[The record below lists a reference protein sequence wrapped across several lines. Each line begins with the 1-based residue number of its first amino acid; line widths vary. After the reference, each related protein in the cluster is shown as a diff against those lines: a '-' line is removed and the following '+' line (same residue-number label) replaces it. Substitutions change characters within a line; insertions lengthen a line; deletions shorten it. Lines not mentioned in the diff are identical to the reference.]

1 MPPGKTTMQ
10 LMPID
15 SEESLE
21 AADLPPGAARAIVR
35 VITGHVDA
43 AVSNL
48 ATKDDVERL
57 RLDTT
62 NEFERS
68 RLATADEFERFR
80 LATTNG
86 FEKSRLETETLRVA
100 TTNEFERQRLAT
112 ANEFERFRL
121 ATTHEIAACRF
132 SMKSDF
138 DEFRVSLH
146 RLFLKWFGALIS
158 SCVAL
163 LFLLIQHM
171 QK

>member
-10 LMPID
+10 IMPID

-57 RLDTT
+57 RLD
-62 NEFERS
+62 
-68 RLATADEFERFR
+68 
-80 LATTNG
+80 
-86 FEKSRLETETLRVA
+86 

-158 SCVAL
+158 SCLAL